1 MPTTNLKP
9 RDFKIMEMTEIQG
22 KSYDQVQKELGISRC
37 TIARTKKKPEYRELV
52 LAALEQRHTTAET
65 FAELLIKKLNAQKTV
80 FVRTD
85 EEDNKTEITVDDNPT
100 QMTALTKFGDILG
113 VDAPK
118 EFDLKHS
125 MAAMSDEELQ
135 KAIQESAETLNGRV
149 QHSIAGSYHAQDLI
163 ANTIAGTEPRMA
175 ERTGEPAVSPAN
187 T

>member
-1 MPTTNLKP
+1 MPTTNLTL
-9 RDFKIMEMTEIQG
+9 RDLEIMHMTEIEG
-22 KSYDQVQKELGISRC
+22 KSYDEVQDKLDISRC

-65 FAELLIKKLNAQKTV
+65 FAELLIKKLNAQKV
-80 FVRTD
+80 IFVRTD
-85 EEDNKTEITVDDNPT
+85 EEDKKEEITVDDNPT

-135 KAIQESAETLNGRV
+135 NAIQESAEALNGRV
-149 QHSIAGSYHAQDLI
+149 QHSIAGSYHAEDLI
-163 ANTIAGTEPRMA
+163 ANTIAGAEPRMV
-175 ERTGEPAVSPAN
+175 ERAGEPAVSSAN